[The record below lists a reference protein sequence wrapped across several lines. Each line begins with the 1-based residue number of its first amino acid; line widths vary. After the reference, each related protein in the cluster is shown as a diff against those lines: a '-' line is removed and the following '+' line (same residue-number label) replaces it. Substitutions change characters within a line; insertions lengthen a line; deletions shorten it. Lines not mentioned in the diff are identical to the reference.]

1 MAYREANDKLAGRNA
16 DVRTSDGRLFNV
28 YSVEITADSV
38 LGWSPLGSAGSQFA
52 VGEVFDIRTDK
63 DRTRGGIVGG
73 AIGAG
78 IGLILVLAD
87 AIADCPSTQGEWPAG
102 GLAIG
107 AAGWGAIIGAIRG
120 SRTWYRFAR

>member
-1 MAYREANDKLAGRNA
+1 MTPMRIPLGVIALVVLGSGCTTSKILPPQATPVAYREANDKLAGRNA

-63 DRTRGGIVGG
+63 DRTRGGIV
-73 AIGAG
+73 A
-78 IGLILVLAD
+78 
-87 AIADCPSTQGEWPAG
+87 
-102 GLAIG
+102 
-107 AAGWGAIIGAIRG
+107 
-120 SRTWYRFAR
+120 